1 MAELKAN
8 EALKMP
14 EQTES
19 PVTESEITETEPDTK
34 LSSHSARM
42 AEVSERSTVGSAI
55 QTASEI
61 RHNRQKKQVQ
71 EYYKKASKGKE
82 SEIPET
88 EAETEVESE
97 ILGDSEIIQ
106 EKTVEI
112 PIKRDFSMTDKA
124 LESQTEPSRQVLSD
138 VQSDVE
144 TDVLEA
150 PSRISE
156 SMIPEDIDLTDYTG
170 EITRKS
176 KRERLNSE
184 QRRRKDKHGKNKSS
198 VGSSEQKEEAKKKS
212 GRLSFDD
219 EQDGMVHGVGMGIGK
234 RVVSGATSVAVGY
247 AHTKLHEAERDNS
260 AVEGLHQAEL
270 LTESSVHKVS
280 GKSNNR
286 KTESESKREL
296 KQEPETE
303 SKSGR
308 LSFTAE
314 EGGKETTGTSSV
326 KASKETA
333 DKNKAVR
340 HSWQKNQY
348 KEAYTATKQ
357 GKTASGD
364 AAKATSKVTDKV
376 KEWVHSVLENSKGIL
391 IGLGAIM
398 ILIVIVAAMFTSC
411 TAIFQGIQNSF
422 ISTTY
427 SSDDDDIYAVENA
440 YTSLETALYTQIC
453 NTVATYPG
461 YDEYSYEI
469 DDIYHDPYELISYLT
484 VKYGE
489 FTYADVASEL
499 QTLFLQQYTLT
510 IAEEVEVRTRT
521 ETQIGTMLVTDPY
534 TGQLTVMYYEYEA
547 EVEYLY
553 RTLKVTLVNNG
564 FDETVRNRMTT
575 DEASL
580 YDLYN
585 ATCGNRSDLFG
596 ET

>member
-1 MAELKAN
+1 MAELKAD
-8 EALKMP
+8 EAIKEP
-14 EQTES
+14 EQAEL
-19 PVTESEITETEPDTK
+19 PVTEGEATETEPDTK

-42 AEVSERSTVGSAI
+42 TEVSEHSTVGATLK
-55 QTASEI
+55 TASEM

-82 SEIPET
+82 SEISET
-88 EAETEVESE
+88 EAETEVKSG
-97 ILGDSEIIQ
+97 ILGDSEVIQ
-106 EKTVEI
+106 EKTAEI
-112 PIKRDFSMTDKA
+112 LTNRDFSKTDEA
-124 LESQTEPSRQVLSD
+124 LESQTEVLSD

-144 TDVLEA
+144 TDALEA
-150 PSRISE
+150 PSRRSE
-156 SMIPEDIDLTDYTG
+156 SLIPEDINLTDYEG

-184 QRRRKDKHGKNKSS
+184 QRKQKDKQGKKKSS
-198 VGSSEQKEEAKKKS
+198 VGSSEQKEETKKKP

-219 EQDGMVHGVGMGIGK
+219 EQDGMVHGAGMGIGRK
-234 RVVSGATSVAVGY
+234 VVSGATSVAVGY
-247 AHTKLHEAERDNS
+247 AHSKLHEAEQDNS
-260 AVEGLHQAEL
+260 AVEGVHKAEL
-270 LTESSVHKVS
+270 LTENSVHKVS
-280 GKSNNR
+280 GKSQKR
-286 KTESESKREL
+286 KSESKSKREL
-296 KQEPETE
+296 KQETETE

-308 LSFTAE
+308 LKFSAE
-314 EGGKETTGTSSV
+314 EGGKETTGSVSV
-326 KASKETA
+326 KSSKDTA
-333 DKNKAVR
+333 EKKKAVR
-340 HSWQKNQY
+340 HVWQKNQY
-348 KEAYTATKQ
+348 KEAYTAAKQ
-357 GKTASGD
+357 GKNASGD
-364 AAKATSKVTDKV
+364 AAKATAKVADKAKEVLQSVV
-376 KEWVHSVLENSKGIL
+376 KNSKGIL

-398 ILIVIVAAMFTSC
+398 LLIVIVAAMFTSC

-427 SSDDDDIYAVENA
+427 SSDDDDIYVVENA
-440 YTSLETALYTQIC
+440 YVSLEMALYTQIC

-510 IAEEVEVRTRT
+510 IEEEAEVRTRT

-547 EVEYLY
+547 EIEYLY
-553 RTLKVTLVNNG
+553 MTLKVTLVNNG

-585 ATCGNRSDLFG
+585 ATYGNRSDLFG

>member
-1 MAELKAN
+1 MAELKAD
-8 EALKMP
+8 ETLKMP

-42 AEVSERSTVGSAI
+42 TEVSEHSTVGATLK
-55 QTASEI
+55 TASEM

-71 EYYKKASKGKE
+71 EYHKMTSNKEE

-88 EAETEVESE
+88 EVETEVESE
-97 ILGDSEIIQ
+97 ILGDSEIVQ
-106 EKTVEI
+106 EKIAEI
-112 PIKRDFSMTDKA
+112 PTKRDFSKADEA
-124 LESQTEPSRQVLSD
+124 LESQTEVLSD
-138 VQSDVE
+138 VQSEVE
-144 TDVLEA
+144 TDALEA
-150 PSRISE
+150 PSRLSE
-156 SMIPEDIDLTDYTG
+156 SLIPEEIDLTDYTG

-184 QRRRKDKHGKNKSS
+184 QRKQKDKQGKKKASVSS
-198 VGSSEQKEEAKKKS
+198 TEQKEEARKKP

-219 EQDGMVHGVGMGIGK
+219 EQDGMVHGAGMGIGK
-234 RVVSGATSVAVGY
+234 KVVSGATSVAVGY
-247 AHTKLHEAERDNS
+247 AHTKLHEAEQDNS

-270 LTESSVHKVS
+270 LTESGVHKVS

-286 KTESESKREL
+286 KTESESRREV
-296 KQEPETE
+296 KQETETE
-303 SKSGR
+303 STSGR
-308 LSFTAE
+308 LKFSAE
-314 EGGKETTGTSSV
+314 EGGQETTGSVSV
-326 KASKETA
+326 KSSKETA
-333 DKNKAVR
+333 EKKSSVK
-340 HSWQKNQY
+340 HVWQKNQY

-427 SSDDDDIYAVENA
+427 SSDDDDIYAVESA
-440 YTSLETALYTQIC
+440 YLSLETALYTQIC

-469 DDIYHDPYELISYLT
+469 DDIYHDPYMLISYLT

-499 QTLFLQQYTLT
+499 QTLFLQQYTLI

-534 TGQLTVMYYEYEA
+534 TGRLTVMYYEYEA

-564 FDETVRNRMTT
+564 FDETVSNRMTT

-585 ATCGNRSDLFG
+585 ATYGNRSDLFG